1 MKCGSLAWHIVQHPE
16 AQVDLAAAALL
27 AEQAGAA
34 VTTEGQGGLWR
45 FLVAAD
51 GINAL
56 YDGDLVAIQSA
67 DRGVISP

>member
-1 MKCGSLAWHIVQHPE
+1 M
-16 AQVDLAAAALL
+16 
-27 AEQAGAA
+27 
-34 VTTEGQGGLWR
+34 TTEGQGGLCR